1 MHGVAGEGMMA
12 LTYESFGRMNQKRRT
27 RQALVMAAADL
38 VQRGETPT
46 VAQVAEAALMAKS
59 TAYRYFPTQEMLLAT
74 AHLELAQGPGLA
86 AVFAAANGPGSAEA
100 RLDAVVRADHTL
112 VTAHEAAYR
121 AFLRSTLAPRA
132 DDTPRRPG
140 NRLRYLAGALEPV
153 RERLGEER
161 LARLVVAL
169 AMGVGIESLIALQ
182 DIGGLSADEA
192 REVKRWV
199 AATLLRGSL
208 DETRQETVPRA

>member
-1 MHGVAGEGMMA
+1 MA

-27 RQALVMAAADL
+27 RQALVLAAAEF

-46 VAQVAEAALMAKS
+46 VAQVAEAALVAKS

-74 AHLELAQGPGLA
+74 AHLEIAQRPGLA
-86 AVFAAANGPGSAEA
+86 AVFAAANGPGSAEE
-100 RLDAVVRADHTL
+100 RLDAVIRADHTL
-112 VTAHEAAYR
+112 VTRHEAAYR

-140 NRLRYLAGALEPV
+140 NRLRYLAEALEPV
-153 RERLGEER
+153 REQLGEQ
-161 LARLVVAL
+161 LVARLVVAL
-169 AMGVGIESLIALQ
+169 AISVGIESLIALQ

-192 REVKRWV
+192 QAVKRWV

-208 DETRQETVPRA
+208 DEAQLERR

>member
-1 MHGVAGEGMMA
+1 MA

-27 RQALVMAAADL
+27 RQALVMAAAEL

-46 VAQVAEAALMAKS
+46 VAQAAEAALMAKS

-74 AHLELAQGPGLA
+74 VQLEILNRAGLA
-86 AVFAAANGPGSAEA
+86 AVFAAAEAPGSAEA
-100 RLDAVVRADHTL
+100 RLDAVIRADHAL

-121 AFLRSTLAPRA
+121 AFLRATLAPRA

-140 NRLRYLAGALEPV
+140 NRLRYLAGALEPAS
-153 RERLGEER
+153 EQLGADR

-169 AMGVGIESLIALQ
+169 AMSVGIESLIALQ
-182 DIGGLSADEA
+182 DIGGLTADEA
-192 REVKRWV
+192 QEVKRWV

-208 DETRQETVPRA
+208 EEGR

>member
-1 MHGVAGEGMMA
+1 MMRGVGKEGMMA
-12 LTYESFGRMNQKRRT
+12 LRYESFGRMNQKRRT
-27 RQALVMAAADL
+27 RQALVLAAAEF

-46 VAQVAEAALMAKS
+46 VAQVAEAALIAKS

-74 AHLELAQGPGLA
+74 AHLEIANRPGLA
-86 AVFAAANGPGSAEA
+86 AVFAAANGPGSAEE
-100 RLDAVVRADHTL
+100 RLDAVIRADHTL
-112 VTAHEAAYR
+112 VTMHEVAYR

-140 NRLRYLAGALEPV
+140 NRLRYLAEALEPV
-153 RERLGEER
+153 REQLGEEL

-169 AMGVGIESLIALQ
+169 AMSVGIESLIALQ

-192 REVKRWV
+192 QEVKRWV

-208 DETRQETVPRA
+208 DEAQLKRR

>member
-1 MHGVAGEGMMA
+1 MS

-27 RQALVMAAADL
+27 RQALVTAAVEL

-46 VAQVAEAALMAKS
+46 VAQVAEAALVAKS

-74 AHLELAQGPGLA
+74 AHLEVVNRSELA
-86 AVFAAANGPGSAEA
+86 AVFAAASSPGSAKE
-100 RLDAVVRADHTL
+100 RLDAVIRADHAL
-112 VTAHEAAYR
+112 VIAHEAAYR
-121 AFLRSTLAPRA
+121 AFLRATLAPRA

-153 RERLGEER
+153 REQLGEER

-169 AMGVGIESLIALQ
+169 AMSVGIESLIALQ
-182 DIGGLSADEA
+182 DIGGLAADEA
-192 REVKRWV
+192 QEVKRWV
-199 AATLLRGSL
+199 AATLLRGSIE
-208 DETRQETVPRA
+208 DTNKEMIPGT

>member
-1 MHGVAGEGMMA
+1 MA
-12 LTYESFGRMNQKRRT
+12 LSYESFGRVNQKQRT
-27 RQALVMAAADL
+27 RQALVLAAAEF
-38 VQRGETPT
+38 VERGETPT
-46 VAQVAEAALMAKS
+46 VEQVAEAALVAKS

-74 AHLELAQGPGLA
+74 AHLEIVNRPGLA
-86 AVFAAANGPGSAEA
+86 AVFAASSGPGSAEE
-100 RLDAVVRADHTL
+100 RLDAVIRADHAL

-121 AFLRSTLAPRA
+121 AFLRSTLAPRT

-140 NRLRYLAGALEPV
+140 NRLRYLGGALEPV

-169 AMGVGIESLIALQ
+169 AMSVGIESLIALQ
-182 DIGGLSADEA
+182 DIGGLSANEA
-192 REVKRWV
+192 QEVKRWV

-208 DETRQETVPRA
+208 DEVDRESAAQG